1 MVRSLLVEKTKKSS
15 YKDLEVYQLAH
26 EIGVEL
32 HGFSLCLPK
41 FEIYEIGS
49 QVRRSSK
56 SISANLVEGFGRR
69 RYKAEFIRFLIF
81 AHASCNETIEWIEY
95 IRDCY
100 PDLKEEAISFLE
112 KLDKLGRKLNRFI
125 AAVESDHKV

>member
-1 MVRSLLVEKTKKSS
+1 MVVKTKKSS

-41 FEIYEIGS
+41 FETYEIGS

-56 SISANLVEGFGRR
+56 SMSANLVEGFGRR

-95 IRDCY
+95 IRDCH
-100 PDLKEEAISFLE
+100 PDLKEKAISFLE

-125 AAVESDHKV
+125 SAVESDHKV

>member
-1 MVRSLLVEKTKKSS
+1 MVAKSKKSS

-26 EIGVEL
+26 EIAVEL

-56 SISANLVEGFGRR
+56 SVSSNLVEGFGRR

-95 IRDCY
+95 IRDCH
-100 PDLKEEAISFLE
+100 PDLKEKAMGFLE

-125 AAVESDHKV
+125 SAVESDHKV